1 VLARIASELDSG
13 GRTLVLLHGN
23 ADPDALASAFA
34 VMQCFPGIVICVP
47 GGLDRMS
54 KLMAS
59 ALGIETVEDCGD
71 MERDRTL
78 VLDTSGPEQ
87 LVEAV
92 DLEGALVV
100 DHHARNPKWE
110 ALASV
115 YHCDESKSSCSEIVY
130 EMLRTAGKDL
140 PRDAAVALMLGI
152 LTDTGNF
159 KFAKPGALRT
169 FADLMQ
175 SRDIEMDE
183 VTGVFVAGSDVSER
197 VSQLKGAQRL
207 RFWKVGENIV
217 AISHGSA
224 FEASVCKALLSVG
237 ADVSYVGSQR
247 DERFR
252 ISGRAT
258 QAIVRRGLH
267 LGRLMNGVG
276 LETAN
281 GGGGH
286 PGAAGITGTGDVE
299 AILNM
304 LAEETVRAI
313 KRLDSARD

>member
-1 VLARIASELDSG
+1 VLARIASELERDG
-13 GRTLVLLHGN
+13 GTLVLLHGN

-34 VMQCFPGIVICVP
+34 IKQCFPGVVIGTP
-47 GGLDRMS
+47 GGIDRMS
-54 KLMAS
+54 KILAG
-59 ALGIETVEDCGD
+59 ALGIETVEDCKG
-71 MERDRTL
+71 MSCARVL

-87 LVEAV
+87 LAEGL
-92 DLEGALVV
+92 DLRGALVV
-100 DHHARNPKWE
+100 DHHARSAKWE
-110 ALASV
+110 SLASA
-115 YHCDESKSSCSEIVY
+115 YHCDEAKNSCSEIVH
-130 EMLRTAGKDL
+130 ELLKAAGKDFS
-140 PRDAAVALMLGI
+140 REVAVALMLGI

-159 KFAKPGALRT
+159 KFARPAALRT
-169 FADLMQ
+169 FAELMQ
-175 SRDIEMDE
+175 ARSIEMDE
-183 VTGVFVAGSDVSER
+183 VTGVFNADSDVSER
-197 VSQLKGAQRL
+197 VSQLKGAQRM
-207 RFWKVGENIV
+207 RFWKVGEDIV
-217 AISHGSA
+217 ATSYGSA

-237 ADVSYVGSQR
+237 ADVAYVGSQR

-267 LGRLMNGVG
+267 LGKLMNGVG
-276 LETAN
+276 LETSN

-304 LAEETVRAI
+304 LAEETVRSI